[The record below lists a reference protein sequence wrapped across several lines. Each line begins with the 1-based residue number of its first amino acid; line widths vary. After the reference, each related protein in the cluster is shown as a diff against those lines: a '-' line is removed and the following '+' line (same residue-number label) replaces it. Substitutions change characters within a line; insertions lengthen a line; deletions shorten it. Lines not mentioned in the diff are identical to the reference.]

1 MKLRHKGLVAIS
13 LTLMITFVA
22 VQAASAEEG
31 AKEYDPWAFTKKHTD
46 TGWMEWGKKYWP
58 TKPVRGGYLR
68 RAHPVYI
75 GLMNPNH
82 WPVNDWASI
91 VYFYEGRMSF
101 DGQYKQRNPYIV
113 ERWEFVNPHTLLE
126 IYKRGITFHD
136 GTPLTAHSMK
146 YLVDWIN
153 DKKNGCWSRGLQARI
168 KKVEVL
174 DDYTLKWNMTEPW
187 GTYPVGMMGF
197 FISEKAL
204 KGDVAIR
211 EAKSWA
217 GKVKRAKKKTAKL
230 EKKAKKAE
238 AKGGET
244 AAKAKSKVSKAKK
257 TLAKLEAQY
266 AEVAARAEGAKST
279 DTHPVGT
286 GPFML
291 EEARPGNYLKVKRNP
306 DWWFGKSVGHPEMPY
321 FDGIKVT
328 IIPDPAIR
336 LANLR
341 AGKIDTMGISKSQ
354 YRMVKNDPNLY
365 VHTSVDNYTSFLFFN
380 HVKGPCKDPRIRK
393 AISHAI
399 DRKALIAGTQ
409 FGLARS
415 ASCFLPGDHW
425 AHNPNLEPVPYD
437 PELTK
442 RLLKEAGFPKGLTIR
457 GTSFSTQD
465 ANTVAVAVK
474 SMLLEVGIDW
484 KVDSLEPAAISDRH
498 KNLEFDMSFTGQPYI
513 QDPDPTFTGR
523 YHPQGGHHFGRTDNK
538 EVFALIEKARH
549 EFDEA
554 KRQPIYWEIE
564 KRLYEEYADV
574 WLWWNVAVSVYR
586 KDVQGWNN
594 EMWIKY
600 RTAFSGT
607 HPLWFKDG
615 HP

>member
-1 MKLRHKGLVAIS
+1 MV
-13 LTLMITFVA
+13 TFVA
-22 VQAASAEEG
+22 G
-31 AKEYDPWAFTKKHTD
+31 
-46 TGWMEWGKKYWP
+46 YWP

-91 VYFYEGRMSF
+91 SYFYEGRMSY
-101 DGQYKQRNPYIV
+101 DGNYKQRNPYIV
-113 ERWEFVNPHTLLE
+113 EGWEFVNPHTLLE

-168 KKVEVL
+168 KKVEVV
-174 DDYTLKWNMTEPW
+174 DDYTLKWSMKEPW

-211 EAKSWA
+211 EAKTLA
-217 GKVKRAKKKTAKL
+217 GKVKRAKKKVAKL
-230 EKKAKKAE
+230 QKKAKKAE
-238 AKGGET
+238 AKGAET
-244 AAKAKSKVSKAKK
+244 AAKTKSKLDKAKK
-257 TLAKLEAQY
+257 ALGKLEAQY
-266 AEVAARAEGAKST
+266 A
-279 DTHPVGT
+279 
-286 GPFML
+286 
-291 EEARPGNYLKVKRNP
+291 NP
-306 DWWFGKSVGHPEMPY
+306 DWWFGKSVGHPDMPY
-321 FDGIKVT
+321 LDGIKVT

-354 YRMVKNDPNLY
+354 YRMIKNDPNLY
-365 VHTSVDNYTSFLFFN
+365 VHTFLDNYTSFLFFN

-393 AISHAI
+393 ALSHAI
-399 DRKALIAGTQ
+399 DRRALIAGTQ
-409 FGLARS
+409 FGLARP

-437 PELTK
+437 PELTR
-442 RLLKEAGFPKGLTIR
+442 RLLKEAGFAKGLTIR

-474 SMLLEVGIDW
+474 SMLSDVGIDW
-484 KVDSLEPAAISDRH
+484 KVESLEPAAISDRH
-498 KNLEFDMSFTGQPYI
+498 KNLEFDMSLTGQPYI

-538 EVFALIEKARH
+538 EVFTLIEKARH

-564 KRLYEEYADV
+564 KKLYGEYADA
-574 WLWWNVAVSVYR
+574 WLWWNVAVVVYR
-586 KDVQGWNN
+586 KNVQGWNN

-600 RTAFSGT
+600 RTAFSRT